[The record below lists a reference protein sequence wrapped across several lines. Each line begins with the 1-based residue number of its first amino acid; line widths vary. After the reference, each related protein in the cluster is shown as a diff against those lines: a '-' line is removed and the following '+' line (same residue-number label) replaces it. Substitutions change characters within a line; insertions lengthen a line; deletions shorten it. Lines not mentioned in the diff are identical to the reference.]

1 MENVVIIKKAVT
13 EFVINQKLIWKKLKK
28 NNLKTIFF
36 LKIFFF
42 YFLLKYSLQLKII
55 SEKTFK

>member
-42 YFLLKYSLQLKII
+42 IFYLNILCNWK
-55 SEKTFK
+55 